1 MKKNDQLSSRRNYLP
16 TPVVFR
22 LIKLI
27 FAIFVG
33 IILLINLTL
42 FWVNYGGTR
51 RTWQIIDNPI
61 LLPISICLVGAIFAI
76 VYKAKFKFKR
86 FSADAVFIVASL
98 LFLILQVFLVR
109 QYYFETAWDAATVR
123 DSAIN
128 IVNGDSP
135 DPDWWP
141 DYYRVD
147 DRKNDNDDSR
157 IVFNACTYDA
167 SSRIATYNSEN
178 FIYFRGGFFKYNGS
192 QVDIYKFRNYDS
204 NSGNNTNS
212 YMNVKLVKN
221 DSYYGHDAWRLS

>member
-141 DYYRVD
+141 DYYDVNPNNRNNCFVIYC
-147 DRKNDNDDSR
+147 RNQGNVS
-157 IVFNACTYDA
+157 TY
-167 SSRIATYNSEN
+167 
-178 FIYFRGGFFKYNGS
+178 G
-192 QVDIYKFRNYDS
+192 
-204 NSGNNTNS
+204 
-212 YMNVKLVKN
+212 
-221 DSYYGHDAWRLS
+221 